1 MRQLIRRCKEVA
13 FLLLAGVTPLW
24 WCADDEGR
32 RVLEGGFGPVG
43 LGACAAL
50 LGYDLFLADVTDEDA

>member
-1 MRQLIRRCKEVA
+1 MRQLIRRCK
-13 FLLLAGVTPLW
+13 
-24 WCADDEGR
+24 GR